1 MIGIVVITGVEV
13 ASLGIWLIL
22 VRSGQPVAGIVVLA
36 VGLVVEHLL
45 AYNVINRRAL
55 LRLSGLPVLKK
66 ALVSLI
72 ETGIWALWLT
82 LAGSQLV
89 PQASLT
95 AILAAVVLAILLI
108 VEHTLSDN
116 VFKDRGLF
124 SRLADGRTIG
134 FSIIEAAG
142 ATIWLAL
149 VQNNL
154 AAVGIAVLAV
164 GAFIEHTMAV
174 ALGQRRTP

>member
-13 ASLGIWLIL
+13 ASLGIWLTL
-22 VRSGQPVAGIVVLA
+22 VRGGQPVAGIVVLA
-36 VGLVVEHLL
+36 VGLVVEHL
-45 AYNVINRRAL
+45 
-55 LRLSGLPVLKK
+55 
-66 ALVSLI
+66 
-72 ETGIWALWLT
+72 
-82 LAGSQLV
+82 
-89 PQASLT
+89 
-95 AILAAVVLAILLI
+95 LAILLI

-154 AAVGIAVLAV
+154 AAGGIV
-164 GAFIEHTMAV
+164 
-174 ALGQRRTP
+174 